1 MSYYVQKLFSEF
13 QGVRYIET
21 SVKTGDSDPHD
32 HGIAASATCQDNDCT
47 QLAFKVMQ
55 PLPVY
60 VHYTVQLLKSVTLF
74 MSCVVPTLTC
84 MTAADFQFRLPV
96 AVLILAS
103 PPFTLCSWVAPVLFL
118 FRHIHPA
125 HPFSAPPPPPAHLFS
140 ASICA
145 AQPAA
150 PVFFTKFQTQCALR
164 AGVDVTSAKTG
175 PHMGS

>member
-1 MSYYVQKLFSEF
+1 VSYYVQKLFSEF

-125 HPFSAPPPPPAHLFS
+125 HPFSAPPPPLHIS
-140 ASICA
+140 S
-145 AQPAA
+145 QPAFVQLNLLLLSFL
-150 PVFFTKFQTQCALR
+150 PSFKHSVPCEQEL
-164 AGVDVTSAKTG
+164 
-175 PHMGS
+175 M

>member
-103 PPFTLCSWVAPVLFL
+103 PPFTLCSWGALYFPCAGTHSLQTPSHHNPPGRFLLSQHLCSSTCCSCLFYQVSNTVC
-118 FRHIHPA
+118 PA
-125 HPFSAPPPPPAHLFS
+125 SRS
-140 ASICA
+140 
-145 AQPAA
+145 
-150 PVFFTKFQTQCALR
+150 
-164 AGVDVTSAKTG
+164 
-175 PHMGS
+175 